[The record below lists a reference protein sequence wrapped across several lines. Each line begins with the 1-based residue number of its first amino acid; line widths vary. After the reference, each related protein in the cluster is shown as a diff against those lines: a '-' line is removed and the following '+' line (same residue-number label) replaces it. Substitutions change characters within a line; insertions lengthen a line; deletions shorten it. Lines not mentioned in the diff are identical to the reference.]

1 MNTLEKLRLAHQQ
14 RCQTVDVGGVPV
26 VLAPMNA
33 LDGIEIQRHFAAV
46 DGFQGN
52 DPALL
57 NFYVELV
64 ARSAV
69 EPDTHAK
76 ALDSDE
82 GRALVR
88 SLPMLEQIE
97 LGAAAAKV
105 NGFLK
110 PADENDAKKTLGRGS
125 LSLSPVPAVGAA
137 LARTVV
143 GDD

>member
-14 RCQTVDVGGVPV
+14 RCQTVDVGGVSV

-33 LDGIEIQRHFAAV
+33 LDGIEIQRQFAAV
-46 DGFQGN
+46 QGFKGN

-88 SLPMLEQIE
+88 SLPMLVQIE
-97 LGAAAAKV
+97 IGAAAAQV
-105 NGFLK
+105 NGFMR
-110 PADENDAKKTLGRGS
+110 PAEESQAKKNSRKRKS
-125 LSLSPVPAVGAA
+125 
-137 LARTVV
+137 
-143 GDD
+143 